1 VNAKTYTMA
10 QAAKQLG
17 ISRQT
22 LYSWIEAGYVT
33 APKPTS
39 IGEKLFRLWTAA
51 DIERAR
57 KFKGTLKPGPQTK
70 AKKKK

>member
-1 VNAKTYTMA
+1 MKTYTMA

-22 LYSWIEAGYVT
+22 LYTWIEAGHVS
-33 APKPTS
+33 APKPTA
-39 IGEKLFRLWTAA
+39 IGEKSFRLWTAG
-51 DIERAR
+51 DIGRAR
-57 KFKGTLKPGPQTK
+57 KFKGTLKPGPQTR